1 MTQAPKHILIN
12 AFNMNCVGHINHGL
26 WTHPRDRSQDYTDIA
41 YWTDLARLLERG
53 KFDVAFAVAAVLMLI
68 VSAIVWAIAAANGNH
83 AIASKGRTGV
93 LVALGAAVLAGGGV
107 AWMNWL
113 IALGDQL

>member
-1 MTQAPKHILIN
+1 MNVFPDFDGLGGIGDLRAVIGALLTFVLI
-12 AFNMNCVGHINHGL
+12 V
-26 WTHPRDRSQDYTDIA
+26 
-41 YWTDLARLLERG
+41 
-53 KFDVAFAVAAVLMLI
+53 AVLMLI

-83 AIASKGRTGV
+83 ANASKGRTGV

>member
-1 MTQAPKHILIN
+1 MNVFPDFDGLGGIGDLRAVIGALLTFVLI
-12 AFNMNCVGHINHGL
+12 I
-26 WTHPRDRSQDYTDIA
+26 
-41 YWTDLARLLERG
+41 
-53 KFDVAFAVAAVLMLI
+53 AVLMLI